1 MTNMV
6 QQNVLV
12 HSYFTVI
19 MRKKNTAVEYIQI
32 IKWFI
37 SKLGGKKNLFS
48 FSFLLFLSG
57 FLSIFTFNSEP

>member
-37 SKLGGKKNLFS
+37 SKLGGKKKSL
-48 FSFLLFLSG
+48 
-57 FLSIFTFNSEP
+57 